1 MAPKL
6 SPAALAAIKAGALK
20 RVTTAN
26 EKARVAGVR
35 RSGIKKAMNLYPPK
49 GVIR

>member
-1 MAPKL
+1 MAPRL
-6 SPAALAAIKAGALK
+6 SPAALAAVKAGALK
-20 RVTTAN
+20 RVTSAN

-35 RSGIKKAMNLYPPK
+35 RSGIKEAADLNPPR